1 METARLSKILY
12 TFSAAIGKLQMLPL
26 ILENSLKWHIERF
39 HRCIYHLKT
48 LFGDVTTALH
58 PPKAW
63 ERFVDDV
70 Y

>member
-39 HRCIYHLKT
+39 HRCGAFTI
-48 LFGDVTTALH
+48 
-58 PPKAW
+58 
-63 ERFVDDV
+63 
-70 Y
+70 